1 MKGNDKFWFFW
12 EQNYNPNNNVEKR
25 LRLESFW
32 FNTTVDR
39 VHNKQI
45 DV

>member
-12 EQNYNPNNNVEKR
+12 EQNYNPITMWKNDED
-25 LRLESFW
+25 LRPIVQH
-32 FNTTVDR
+32 NRDR

-45 DV
+45 DI